1 MEKQQTTWPDDEPTS
16 QFDVFIHLAMLLR
29 IYSHTNNGQIANGPK
44 TRLAQFVHIPIL
56 RVIGVSVPDPQWL
69 IHGSVLLHYKLPGI
83 HRAGPLVLHI
93 LHDGDD
99 QLPQGPAIHS
109 TIPAIHA

>member
-1 MEKQQTTWPDDEPTS
+1 LEKRQATWRDDEPTS

-29 IYSHTNNGQIANGPK
+29 IHSHTHNGQIANGPK
-44 TRLAQFVHIPIL
+44 TRLAKFVHIPIL
-56 RVIGVSVPDPQWL
+56 RVIGVSVPDPQRL
-69 IHGSVLLHYKLPGI
+69 IHGSILLHHKLPAI

-99 QLPQGPAIHS
+99 QLPQGLTIHS
-109 TIPAIHA
+109 FIPAIHA